1 MPNHD
6 RICLVACVKGKRGA
20 PAPAKELYRSAWFRK
35 ARRYAEQSG
44 APWFILSDKHGLV
57 HPDTELAPY
66 EKHIGKMPASDRRA
80 WARRV
85 RAQMD
90 AELPPAGE
98 VVILA
103 GLRYRQYLASYLA
116 QRFDKV
122 SIPMEG
128 LGIGEQLQ
136 WLNRA
141 IAAGR

>member
-1 MPNHD
+1 MPNYD
-6 RICLVACVKGKRGA
+6 RICLVACAKKKRGA
-20 PAPAKELYRSAWFRK
+20 PAPAKDLYRSPWFRK
-35 ARRYAEQSG
+35 ARQYAEQSG
-44 APWFILSDKHGLV
+44 APWFILLDKHGLV

-66 EKHIGKMPASDRRA
+66 EKDIGKMPASDRRA

-103 GLRYRQYLASYLA
+103 GRHYQEHLAGYLER
-116 QRFDKV
+116 RFGKV
-122 SIPMEG
+122 SIPMQG
-128 LGIGEQLQ
+128 LRIGEQLQ